1 MRTGFLATAW
11 IAHDG
16 NRRPEPESDR
26 ESGGGTVIWP
36 ILEWMAAAPFALL
49 AVLSL
54 NLLALCAALPL
65 TAGRQW
71 RRQVVAKLPA
81 DLPRVLIQLPVYN
94 EPDVVAR
101 ALRAAAAL
109 DWPRDRLRIQ
119 LLDDSTDLT
128 SDVAAALAAA
138 FSEQGFDIRH
148 VRRRDRQGYKAG
160 ALANGLTQDDSPF
173 IAIFDADFVAPAD
186 FLKRAMSALLTDETF
201 AFVQAR
207 WEHLNRLENPLTI
220 AQAMMIDAHFM
231 IEQRARSRTRLMLPF
246 NGTCGIWRRAAID
259 SAGGW
264 AGDTLCEDLDLSLRA
279 RLAGWKAIFLET
291 IAVPGELP
299 PTLTAWRSQQ
309 FRWTKGFVQ
318 VGRKLFAK
326 VWRSDLPFL
335 AKLGF
340 TLQISQPLCYPLT
353 ALSLLS
359 TFLLLLDPDQGTSE
373 LSRCG
378 GTAALL
384 GLGASALCLGTAA
397 FSLRRGRWFRF
408 PLAIVTIIL
417 LNAGL
422 LVSNSRAVVEG
433 LIGTKSPFV
442 RTPKCGAYQAGA
454 AEKVGPSGASEL
466 LLALVVGSAFAFE
479 SGWASPLF
487 SLSVAGLVI
496 MGAGL
501 ARERRI
507 QAARKA
513 TFWRLTNRIGDQSA
527 E

>member
-1 MRTGFLATAW
+1 M
-11 IAHDG
+11 
-16 NRRPEPESDR
+16 
-26 ESGGGTVIWP
+26 IWQ
-36 ILEWMAAAPFALL
+36 ILEWIAAAPFAFL

-54 NLLALCAALPL
+54 NLLALCTALPL
-65 TAGRQW
+65 TA
-71 RRQVVAKLPA
+71 RRQRRSLAGVNLPT

-94 EPDVVAR
+94 EPEVVAR

-109 DWPRDRLRIQ
+109 EWPRDRLRIQ
-119 LLDDSTDLT
+119 LLDDSTDVT
-128 SDVAAALAAA
+128 SDVAAALAGA
-138 FSEQGFDIRH
+138 FNEQGFDVRH

-186 FLKRAMSALLTDETF
+186 FLRRAMSALLADETL

-207 WEHLNRLENPLTI
+207 WEHLNRLESPLTV

-231 IEQRARSRTRLMLPF
+231 IEQRARSRTRLILPF
-246 NGTCGIWRRAAID
+246 NGTCGIWRRVAID

-264 AGDTLCEDLDLSLRA
+264 SGDTLCEDLDLSLRA
-279 RLAGWKAIFLET
+279 RLAGWRALFLEN

-299 PTLTAWRSQQ
+299 ATLAAWRSQQ
-309 FRWTKGFVQ
+309 FRWTKGFIQ

-340 TLQISQPLCYPLT
+340 MLQISQPFCYPLT

-359 TFLLLLDPDQGTSE
+359 TFFLLLDPERGTEE
-373 LSRCG
+373 LSFCG

-397 FSLRRGRWFRF
+397 FSLTRGRWLRF
-408 PLAIVTIIL
+408 PLAIATILL

-433 LIGTKSPFV
+433 LIGTKSAFV
-442 RTPKCGAYQAGA
+442 RTPKRGAGQSGA
-454 AEKVGPSGASEL
+454 TEKLGPSGAPEL
-466 LLALVVGSAFAFE
+466 FWALVVGSAFAFE

-487 SLSVAGLVI
+487 SLSVAGLAI

-513 TFWRLTNRIGDQSA
+513 TFWRVANRMSDQSA